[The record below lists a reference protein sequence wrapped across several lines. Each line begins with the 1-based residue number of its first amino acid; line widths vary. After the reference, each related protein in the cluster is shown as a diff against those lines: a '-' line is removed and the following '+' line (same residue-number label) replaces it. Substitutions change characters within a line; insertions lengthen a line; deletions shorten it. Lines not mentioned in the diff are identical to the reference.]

1 MSQKEAAKTEA
12 LTAEIDMIRRKDSS
26 PSERAKGPVQR
37 KKEQEAKAE
46 FEIEGVKK
54 KRKRKEKVF
63 LLPPSSLCNSTR
75 YFSFC
80 SDWLAGGS
88 SCALWCVFVS
98 SLGSGW
104 PVLCF
109 ECERW
114 KFLG

>member
-54 KRKRKEKVF
+54 KEKEKKKCSCCLLQVF
-63 LLPPSSLCNSTR
+63 AIQPAIS
-75 YFSFC
+75 
-80 SDWLAGGS
+80 
-88 SCALWCVFVS
+88 VFVLIGWLEDLLVRCGV
-98 SLGSGW
+98 SL
-104 PVLCF
+104 
-109 ECERW
+109 
-114 KFLG
+114 